1 MKSSRTQK
9 IGNDHPA
16 YSLNLIINSD
26 HPGLLDSSAQF
37 IAPSLFSF
45 EQDGVWVPGYPAVNM
60 DAPRKQ
66 PKMLFTVRDVAG
78 DKKLGIEWWR
88 LTIRAEDQ
96 SSLPFVATF
105 PVTSED
111 VDKNVIGHKQ
121 EKDYYSYTLF
131 ETSFLAPPL
140 AAQSYRFTMELRIVK
155 NGVVLPFASDPEM
168 IIDDQGP
175 LVDC

>member
-1 MKSSRTQK
+1 MKSTRTQK
-9 IGNDHPA
+9 ISNDHPA

-45 EQDGVWVPGYPAVNM
+45 EQNGEFIPGYPAVNM

-66 PKMLFTVRDVAG
+66 PRMLFTVRDLAG
-78 DKKLGIEWWR
+78 DKELAIEWWR
-88 LTIRAEDQ
+88 ITVRAEDPAD
-96 SSLPFVATF
+96 LPFVATF

-111 VDKNVIGHKQ
+111 VEKDVIGHKQ
-121 EKDYYSYTLF
+121 EKDYYSYTIF
-131 ETSFLAPPL
+131 ETTFKAPPL
-140 AAQSYRFTMELRIVK
+140 NAQSYRFTMEMRVSK
-155 NGVVLPFASDPEM
+155 GGVVLPFASDPEM

-175 LVDC
+175 LLD